1 VTRARA
7 VAASEI
13 LLCSGIPS
21 QVLIAN
27 LLVLAGVPPP
37 TEHPTLTFI
46 AAVLLLDTLV
56 VVTLMVLLTRSRGQS
71 VRALWLG
78 PRPWTREALL
88 GIALVPI
95 VFGMVIAL
103 LTVLRQAA
111 PGLHS
116 VPVNPLEQL
125 AQQGPYQSALF
136 GFVAIVGG
144 GVREEL
150 QRAFMLQRF
159 EEHLGGGRLGVIVLS
174 VAFGLGHAEQGWDAV
189 LTTGAIGAFWAVLY
203 RLRRSTIAPIV
214 SHAGFNGLEVL
225 RAALLVA

>member
-7 VAASEI
+7 LAVSEI
-13 LLCSGIPS
+13 LLCSGVPS
-21 QVLIAN
+21 QVVIAN
-27 LLVLAGVPPP
+27 LIVLAGVPPP
-37 TEHPTLTFI
+37 AEHPTLAFI
-46 AAVLLLDTLV
+46 AAVLLLDTIV
-56 VVTLMVLLTRSRGQS
+56 VVTLMVLLTRARGQS
-71 VRALWLG
+71 IRAVWLG
-78 PRPWTREALL
+78 PRPWTREAML
-88 GIALVPI
+88 GIVLVPV
-95 VFGMVIAL
+95 VFGIVIAL

-125 AQQGPYQSALF
+125 ARQGLYQSVLF

-159 EEHLGGGRLGVIVLS
+159 EEHLGGGGLGVVVLS
-174 VAFGLGHAEQGWDAV
+174 VAFGLGHVDQGWDAV
-189 LTTGAIGAFWAVLY
+189 VTTGFIGAFWAVLY
-203 RLRRSTIAPIV
+203 RRRRSTIAPMV

-225 RAALLVA
+225 RAALLRG